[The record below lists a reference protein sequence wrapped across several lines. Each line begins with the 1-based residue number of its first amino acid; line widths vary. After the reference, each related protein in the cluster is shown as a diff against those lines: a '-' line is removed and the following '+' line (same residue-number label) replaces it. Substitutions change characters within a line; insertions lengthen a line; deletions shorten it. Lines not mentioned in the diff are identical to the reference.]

1 MSDVRLRRVES
12 LLREEIGTLIL
23 QSEIKDPRVSTMLS
37 VTDVEVTKDLGNAK
51 VFISGFVGKDEI
63 RKAIDALNHAAGF
76 IQRKLRRRVS
86 LRSVPHLVFYADQ
99 SIEHGF
105 QVTQII
111 KEVANENDDDNGSD
125 SPSQA
130 E

>member
-1 MSDVRLRRVES
+1 MSEVRLRKVES
-12 LLREEIGTLIL
+12 LLQEEIGTLIL

-51 VFISGFVGKDEI
+51 VFISGFLGKDEV
-63 RKAIDALNHAAGF
+63 RKAVEALNHAGGF

-86 LRSVPHLVFYADQ
+86 MRSVPHLVFYADQ

-105 QVTQII
+105 KVTQII
-111 KEVANENDDDNGSD
+111 KEVAHEYEDEDGSD
-125 SPSQA
+125 TPSQA

>member
-1 MSDVRLRRVES
+1 MSEVRLRRVES

-51 VFISGFVGKDEI
+51 VFISGFLGKDEVQ
-63 RKAIDALNHAAGF
+63 RAVDALNHAGGF

-86 LRSVPHLVFYADQ
+86 MRSVPHLSFFADQ

-105 QVTQII
+105 KVTQII
-111 KEVANENDDDNGSD
+111 KEVAHEYEDEDGPDT
-125 SPSQA
+125 PPQA